1 VAKRGDV
8 VLITGGNGSGKT
20 TLLQLLQ
27 KFYVPEGGKII
38 VNQSH
43 DLQMVSTSA
52 LRQQIGG
59 NRPGRAHF

>member
-27 KFYVPEGGKII
+27 KFYVPESGRIT

-43 DLQMVSTSA
+43 DLQAVSTAA
-52 LRQQIGG
+52 LRQHIGAIDQDV
-59 NRPGRAHF
+59 PYF